1 MPGVVRKPDLSSYPK
16 SNVSAS
22 TDTIANNLQI
32 VRNSDARFSDDGTN
46 IGVTIGGAEVFVN
59 GLHIQ
64 YIGHANTKSTQVEGS
79 PNVIAN

>member
-1 MPGVVRKPDLSSYPK
+1 MPGVVRKPDLSSFPR
-16 SNVSAS
+16 SNASAS
-22 TDTIANNLQI
+22 SDTIANNLQI
-32 VRNSDARFSDDGTN
+32 VRNSDVRFSDDGTN

-64 YIGHANTKSTQVEGS
+64 YIGHPNTKSTQTQGS